1 MPSRSEQRRQ
11 LRARRRALSERE
23 QRQRSDA
30 LCRNLARQTLFRTC
44 SRIAAYLPQD
54 GEVETRALIELCW
67 SRGKQVYLPVLIPF
81 LDNRLWFARYRPDTR
96 LVRNRFGIAE
106 PEVVHRE
113 RIAVQALDL
122 VLAPLVGFDRHGN
135 RLGMGG
141 GFYDR
146 SFAFLLTRQHWCKP
160 QLLGLAYEFQRLASL
175 PRQPWDVPLTAV
187 ATDSGFYRFPD
198 QEH

>member
-1 MPSRSEQRRQ
+1 MPSRPEQRRE
-11 LRARRRALSERE
+11 LRARRRALSECERL
-23 QRQRSDA
+23 QRSAA
-30 LCRNLARQTLFRTC
+30 LCRQLAGQSLFRNA

-54 GEVETRALIELCW
+54 GEVDTRSLIELCW
-67 SRGKQVYLPVLIPF
+67 STGKQVYLPVLVPF

-106 PEVVHRE
+106 PEIVHRQ
-113 RIAVQALDL
+113 RIAPHALDL

-146 SFAFLLTRQHWCKP
+146 SFAFLLGRKHWRKP
-160 QLLGLAYEFQRLASL
+160 QLVGLAYDFQQLPSL
-175 PRQPWDVPLTAV
+175 PPQPWDVPLTAV
-187 ATDSGFYRFPD
+187 ATDAEFHRFAD
-198 QEH
+198 